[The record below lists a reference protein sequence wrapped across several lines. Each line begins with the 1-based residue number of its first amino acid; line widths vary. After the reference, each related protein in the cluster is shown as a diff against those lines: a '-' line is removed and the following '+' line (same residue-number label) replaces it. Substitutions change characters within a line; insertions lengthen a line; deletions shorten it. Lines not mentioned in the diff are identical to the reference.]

1 MLLYSIIVSQ
11 KYTCDLINCL
21 SAGKSVSKLVKYFCP
36 LKIGEIY
43 ILRPADFFT
52 IFFLKQL
59 RFI

>member
-11 KYTCDLINCL
+11 KYTYDLINCL

-52 IFFLKQL
+52 IFF
-59 RFI
+59 